1 MQLYSISQS
10 GIIRIARTAIS
21 MSNLDD
27 ISSLLALITLW
38 FASCYARYQN
48 LKAGEEERKA
58 IMVSLQSSF
67 YDATRIPRIMF
78 PGNPVATTEFKD
90 VVTEL
95 NRVEREANDIMYDVL
110 KRSGDPDTLCWFGVF
125 ALLWSAVTQL
135 LGSNVS
141 WRWYRKRGEVLEL
154 MGKREVLKS
163 RQHFYMLLALNMK
176 QDKARGS
183 LEHVFEELLL
193 LNGRVQRLARNLE
206 RLEERTGWMSQ
217 WGRSPDLEE
226 HQRRHSLDETLIPS
240 TGESRVED

>member
-1 MQLYSISQS
+1 MAASISN
-10 GIIRIARTAIS
+10 IA
-21 MSNLDD
+21 D
-27 ISSLLALITLW
+27 IFSILTTIAVFLA
-38 FASCYARYQN
+38 ACYVRYQN
-48 LKAGEEERKA
+48 LKAGDEERKA
-58 IMVSLQSSF
+58 ITVSLQSSF
-67 YDATRIPRIMF
+67 YDATRIPLVMF

-90 VVTEL
+90 VVKEL
-95 NRVEREANDIMYDVL
+95 NRVEREVNDIMYDVL

-125 ALLWSAVTQL
+125 AFSWSAVTQF

-141 WRWYRKRGEVLEL
+141 WRWYRKRGKVLQL

-183 LEHVFEELLL
+183 LEHVFEELFTM
-193 LNGRVQRLARNLE
+193 NARVQRLLRNLE

-217 WGRSPDLEE
+217 WGRSPDLGEP
-226 HQRRHSLDETLIPS
+226 QRRHSLDETLIPS